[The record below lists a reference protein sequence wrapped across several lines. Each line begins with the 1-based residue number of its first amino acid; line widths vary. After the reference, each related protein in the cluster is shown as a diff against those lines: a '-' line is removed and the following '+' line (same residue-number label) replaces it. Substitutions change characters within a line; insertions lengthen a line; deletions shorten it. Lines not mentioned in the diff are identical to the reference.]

1 MFMRKSNIIVKTP
14 GEIEHMRHACAV
26 AAQILDDVVNRCA
39 PGVSTGDL
47 DQYARQRM
55 DELGAVSAF
64 LGYRG
69 FPAHICTAVNE
80 EVVHGIPGRRRLQLG
95 DIISIDI
102 GVNVDGWI
110 GDNAR
115 TVKIGVQDPEV
126 LRLVRAAEAALAAA
140 MENAVEGNRLSD
152 ISHAVEQVAT
162 EAGYSVVKEFVGHGV
177 GRSMHEEPQIPNY
190 GPPGRGPRLLAGM
203 TLAVEPMINMGS
215 SKVDV
220 MEDGWTVL
228 TRDRL
233 PSVHVEHTVLVGK
246 ENPEIL
252 TCPKKVSE

>member
-1 MFMRKSNIIVKTP
+1 MFMRKSNIIIKTP
-14 GEIEHMRHACAV
+14 AEIEEMRHACTV
-26 AAQILDDVVNRCA
+26 AARILDDTANQCV
-39 PGVSTGDL
+39 PGVTTGEL
-47 DQYARQRM
+47 DQFARQRM

-69 FPAHICTAVNE
+69 FPAHICTAVND
-80 EVVHGIPGRRRLQLG
+80 EVVHGIPGRRRLDLG
-95 DIISIDI
+95 DIISIDV

-126 LRLVRAAEAALAAA
+126 LRLVRTAEAALAAA
-140 MENAVEGNRLSD
+140 LDRAVEGNRLSD
-152 ISHAVEQVAT
+152 ISHTVEQVAT
-162 EAGYSVVKEFVGHGV
+162 QAGFSVVKEFVGHGV
-177 GRSMHEEPQIPNY
+177 GRTMHEEPQIPNY
-190 GPPGRGPRLLAGM
+190 GPAGRGPRLQAGM

-228 TRDRL
+228 TRDRM

-252 TCPKKVSE
+252 TCLKKVSE